1 MASHRQPRK
10 WRSGYFGKLKLDIRS
25 QLAIVFVSIILLV
38 DGGCADP
45 SAKFIPS
52 PKRAEDALSQAME
65 AWKAGKPAGE
75 IVGTKPEIYVTDNH
89 RHRKRELGSFKIL
102 GETPGRSGRTY
113 AVELVLKQPDEKVK
127 TEYTVVGID
136 PLWIFRREDFE
147 LLMHWDHRMT
157 DEPSAANGKL
167 TTSPTRE

>member
-127 TEYTVVGID
+127 TEEKTRQGCKKIARPPCSD
-136 PLWIFRREDFE
+136 ASGGTRNQC
-147 LLMHWDHRMT
+147 
-157 DEPSAANGKL
+157 NGPIL
-167 TTSPTRE
+167 GMGT